1 MRCGV
6 VFWWGKIL
14 PNPDW
19 QTESGDMCCIK
30 AHYNPTMTQWRRH
43 RREEVFSPCATA
55 SVPAEKQQSEMLPLM
70 DQVFILIL
78 KKNTNKN
85 TKTRSKSLTYF
96 PVNLK
101 KVSNTFLST
110 STYHTPS
117 PKMLLQLL
125 QVHLVFT
132 NLKKLLK
139 YFCSTVYTGIYQA
152 LKSIQAEKKYIANLC
167 TNQ

>member
-1 MRCGV
+1 
-6 VFWWGKIL
+6 
-14 PNPDW
+14 
-19 QTESGDMCCIK
+19 
-30 AHYNPTMTQWRRH
+30 MTQWRRH
-43 RREEVFSPCATA
+43 RREEVAIAFSPCATA

-70 DQVFILIL
+70 DQVIILIL
-78 KKNTNKN
+78 KNNKNKN

-101 KVSNTFLST
+101 KVSNTFLS
-110 STYHTPS
+110 SPTYHTPS

-125 QVHLVFT
+125 QFQLVFT
-132 NLKKLLK
+132 DLKKLLK

-152 LKSIQAEKKYIANLC
+152 PKSIQAEKKYIANLC